1 MNLLADRPDHSQTHH
16 GGYLPPALTALPLM
30 RSIDWPWAIILCRFT
45 DRPTVPQPPDYYE
58 DLYTR
63 HGTGGLADYWQ
74 DVSFG
79 NLDLTGSKVFGWLTM
94 SHSTSEVA
102 TLTFPGQRGVLV
114 QWGRDAAAA
123 AGIDL
128 TPFRQVLV
136 VHNYGVDHGAAGN
149 GIVIVHQD
157 PAVCEFGFIS
167 HEMGHGLDLPHSFSA
182 NPDFVYG
189 DGWDVMSF
197 ATTTFLFTLSFRGTT
212 GVATVG
218 LNARNL
224 KALGVL
230 EPSREWTATHPDF
243 SETVVLDPLNQQ
255 QIGNHGH
262 LVATVPPGACSPPR
276 PDGSTWTLEF
286 RQRTGWDQAIP
297 EDAVVLHQIRT
308 DGLSYLQPAMW
319 QRFTAGQSGVMPN
332 PDVHFTVTS
341 ITAAPAAPTATV
353 RLWDLPEG
361 CLRKEDSKPKVYLIE
376 NGTKRWVTS
385 PATLAWLGRTWA
397 DVRSVPDGALMGLPD
412 GADVVVPAQLTV
424 AATPYPVAVN
434 RSTQLTVMATDSVT
448 GAAVA
453 GRVLRNGSDV
463 GPTNAA
469 FTAVFR
475 TRRIGRL
482 PDVEIVFPT
491 VTVRAPGYA
500 DTEVDCGWA

>member
-1 MNLLADRPDHSQTHH
+1 M
-16 GGYLPPALTALPLM
+16 
-30 RSIDWPWAIILCRFT
+30 
-45 DRPTVPQPPDYYE
+45 DYYE

-63 HGTGGLADYWQ
+63 HGTGGLADYWR

-94 SHSTSEVA
+94 NHSSSEVA

-128 TPFRQVLV
+128 SPFRQVLV

-167 HEMGHGLDLPHSFSA
+167 HEMGHGLGLPHSLSA

-197 ATTTFLFTLSFRGTT
+197 ATTTFLFTLTFRGTS
-212 GVATVG
+212 GAATVG

-230 EPSREWTATHPDF
+230 EPSARMDDDPSRLQRDRRARPADPAADRQPRPPGGHRATRRELTAAARRQH
-243 SETVVLDPLNQQ
+243 LDPVSS
-255 QIGNHGH
+255 GR
-262 LVATVPPGACSPPR
+262 R
-276 PDGSTWTLEF
+276 PVGTRRS
-286 RQRTGWDQAIP
+286 R

-308 DGLSYLQPAMW
+308 DSLSYLQPAMW
-319 QRFTAGQSGVMPN
+319 QRFTAGQSGTIPS
-332 PDVHFTVTS
+332 PDVHFRVTS
-341 ITAAPAAPTATV
+341 ITTAPAAPTATV

-385 PATLAWLGRTWA
+385 PAVLTWLGRGWA

-412 GADVVVPAQLTV
+412 GVDVVIPPQLAV
-424 AATPYPVAVN
+424 AATPHPVAVN
-434 RSTQLTVMATDSVT
+434 RSRQVTITAADSVT
-448 GAAVA
+448 GAAVS
-453 GRVLRNGSDV
+453 GRVLSNGVDV

-469 FTAVFR
+469 FTTIFR
-475 TRRIGRL
+475 TRRIGRP
-482 PDVEIVFPT
+482 PDVEIIYPT
-491 VTVRAPGYA
+491 VVVRAPGYA
-500 DTEVDCGWA
+500 DTDVDCGWP